1 MNVRWSTFYWSSL
14 CIYGGC
20 GCVVD
25 TYPAVVLSHRQSSAG
40 GTSPADFLGIR
51 WVPFWG
57 QAVGT
62 PFTLIAFILHAVIVY
77 FERLRRITALKAIFA
92 IIVSLSSCTSGVC
105 VFLSLSLSFS
115 LSLSLSVCV
124 CVCVCVCAFSLTLPS
139 VHHPPCV
146 DASRGRRSPR
156 RLFSSGVSRHR
167 SPGGLEHH
175 ARRLSAAHNL
185 WGGYAGIQLCT
196 LLGDYSGTSL

>member
-1 MNVRWSTFYWSSL
+1 M
-14 CIYGGC
+14 
-20 GCVVD
+20 D
-25 TYPAVVLSHRQSSAG
+25 TYPVVVLSHRQSSAG

-51 WVPFWG
+51 WVPFWA

-105 VFLSLSLSFS
+105 VSLSLFLSLC
-115 LSLSLSVCV
+115 VCV
-124 CVCVCVCAFSLTLPS
+124 CVCVCVCACSLTLPS

-146 DASRGRRSPR
+146 DASRCRRSPR

-167 SPGGLEHH
+167 APGGLEHH